1 MLLSSHGVSCFV
13 MVSDGLAPGTE
24 CPECTRLRR
33 ELDAAL
39 TRIAALEAQVREL
52 LAQVGRNSSNSS
64 TPPSADPPGAPKPV
78 VKTPTG
84 RKPGGQPG
92 HPGHHRHRLP
102 PERVKIVV
110 PYLPTVCAHCQAPLP
125 AEPGPGDPEP
135 SWHQVA
141 ELPEL
146 AAVIT
151 EHQGHARICPGCGY
165 LNRAAIP
172 PEIRAHVIGP
182 RLAAVVS
189 YFSGRHHIGRRGVE
203 EVVET
208 VFEVPTSLGS
218 VFSLE
223 AETSAALA
231 RPYQEAQAAVR
242 DAPVKNTDETGW
254 SERGQKRW
262 LWGVATATV
271 AFFVI
276 HLRRNFEGLQA
287 LLGET
292 INGIICSDRWAVYS
306 KLPLELRQVCWAH
319 LKRDFQKLVDRGGPA
334 EAIGR
339 VGMEVVEC
347 LFADWWAFRRG
358 ELDRP
363 GLQSRLDP
371 IARELQGVLEQG
383 CSCADSKAATFC
395 ANILALYPALWL
407 FAAIEGVEP
416 TNNHA
421 ERILRLGV
429 LWRKNAFGCH
439 SAAGCRFVERMLTVV
454 QTLRLQKRPVLD
466 YLHRAI
472 VAHRAGLPAP
482 QLLSQDGN

>member
-1 MLLSSHGVSCFV
+1 MLSSSHGVSCYV

-24 CPECTRLRR
+24 CPECIRLRR

-39 TRIAALEAQVREL
+39 ARITVLEAQVREL

-102 PERVKIVV
+102 PERVKFVV
-110 PYLPTVCAHCQAPLP
+110 PYLPTVCADCRAPLP

-146 AAVIT
+146 TAVIT
-151 EHQGHARICPGCGY
+151 EHQGHARICPGCGH
-165 LNRAAIP
+165 LNRAVIP
-172 PEIRAHVIGP
+172 PQIRAHVIGP

-189 YFSGRHHIGRRGVE
+189 YFSGRYHIGRRGVE

-218 VFSLE
+218 VFALE
-223 AETSAALA
+223 GEMSAALA
-231 RPYQEAQAAVR
+231 SPHQEAQAAVH
-242 DAPVKNTDETGW
+242 DAPVKNADETGW
-254 SERGQKRW
+254 SEKGQKRW
-262 LWGVATATV
+262 LWGAATATV
-271 AFFVI
+271 ACFVI
-276 HLRRNFEGLQA
+276 HLRRNFAGLKA

-292 INGIICSDRWAVYS
+292 INGIICSDRWAAYS
-306 KLPLELRQVCWAH
+306 KLPLERRQVCWAH

-339 VGMEVVEC
+339 VGLEVVEC

-358 ELDRP
+358 EVDRP

-383 CSCADSKAATFC
+383 CCCADSKAAAFC

>member
-1 MLLSSHGVSCFV
+1 
-13 MVSDGLAPGTE
+13 
-24 CPECTRLRR
+24 
-33 ELDAAL
+33 
-39 TRIAALEAQVREL
+39 
-52 LAQVGRNSSNSS
+52 
-64 TPPSADPPGAPKPV
+64 
-78 VKTPTG
+78 
-84 RKPGGQPG
+84 
-92 HPGHHRHRLP
+92 
-102 PERVKIVV
+102 
-110 PYLPTVCAHCQAPLP
+110 
-125 AEPGPGDPEP
+125 
-135 SWHQVA
+135 
-141 ELPEL
+141 L

-172 PEIRAHVIGP
+172 PQIRAHVIGP

-189 YFSGRHHIGRRGVE
+189 YFSGRHHIGRRGVQ

-254 SERGQKRW
+254 SQKGQKRW
-262 LWGVATATV
+262 LWGAATATV

-292 INGIICSDRWAVYS
+292 INGIICSDRWAAYS
-306 KLPLELRQVCWAH
+306 KLPLELRQICWAH

-334 EAIGR
+334 DAIGR

-347 LFADWWAFRRG
+347 LFADWWAFRHG

-363 GLQSRLDP
+363 GLQSRLDR

-383 CSCADSKAATFC
+383 CCCADSKAATFC
-395 ANILALYPALWL
+395 ANILAVYPALWL

-454 QTLRLQKRPVLD
+454 QTLRLQKRPVLE

>member
-1 MLLSSHGVSCFV
+1 
-13 MVSDGLAPGTE
+13 
-24 CPECTRLRR
+24 
-33 ELDAAL
+33 
-39 TRIAALEAQVREL
+39 
-52 LAQVGRNSSNSS
+52 
-64 TPPSADPPGAPKPV
+64 
-78 VKTPTG
+78 
-84 RKPGGQPG
+84 
-92 HPGHHRHRLP
+92 
-102 PERVKIVV
+102 
-110 PYLPTVCAHCQAPLP
+110 LP

-141 ELPEL
+141 DLPEL

-254 SERGQKRW
+254 SEKGQKRW
-262 LWGVATATV
+262 LWGAATATV

-482 QLLSQDGN
+482 QLLGQDGN

>member
-1 MLLSSHGVSCFV
+1 MAP
-13 MVSDGLAPGTE
+13 DGLPPGTE

-39 TRIAALEAQVREL
+39 ARIAVLEAQVREL
-52 LAQVGRNSSNSS
+52 LAQLRRNSSNSS
-64 TPPSADPPGAPKPV
+64 TPPSADPPGAPRPV
-78 VKTPTG
+78 VKAPTG
-84 RKPGGQPG
+84 RKSGGQPG

-110 PYLPTVCAHCQAPLP
+110 PYLPTACAHCRAPLP

-151 EHQGHARICPGCGY
+151 EHQGHARTCPGCGY

-172 PEIRAHVIGP
+172 PEVRAHVIGP
-182 RLAAVVS
+182 RLAAVMS
-189 YFSGRHHIGRRGVE
+189 YFRGRHHIGRRGVE

-218 VFSLE
+218 VFALE

-231 RPYQEAQAAVR
+231 GPYREAEAAVR

-254 SERGQKRW
+254 SEQGQRRW
-262 LWGVATATV
+262 LWGAATATA

-287 LLGET
+287 LPGEA
-292 INGIICSDRWAVYS
+292 INGVICSDRWAAYS
-306 KLPLELRQVCWAH
+306 KLPLGLRQICWAH

-339 VGMEVVEC
+339 AGLEVVEC

-358 ELDRP
+358 ELGRP
-363 GLQSRLDP
+363 GLQSRLEP
-371 IARELQGVLEQG
+371 ITRELRGVLEQG
-383 CSCADSKAATFC
+383 CSCADPKAATFC

-407 FAAIEGVEP
+407 FATVEGVEP

-454 QTLRLQKRPVLD
+454 QTLRLQRRPVLD

-482 QLLSQDGN
+482 QLLGQDGN